1 LQIFNN
7 YYLFRN
13 LTLEDGEKVD
23 NLIKDVL
30 ADIKMEE
37 KVDNSIYVHS
47 AKVLLLPPKCEIIMV
62 LSKCFVFQ

>member
-1 LQIFNN
+1 M
-7 YYLFRN
+7 FRN

-23 NLIKDVL
+23 KLIKDVL

-37 KVDNSIYVHS
+37 KVDNSIYVQS
-47 AKVLLLPPKCEIIMV
+47 AKILLLPPKCEIIMV